1 MSARV
6 LVIGLDAAEATL
18 IEQWASEGLLPT
30 FAQLIARSKRFVLG
44 NSLETLP
51 GAIWPEL
58 STGIS
63 CGRIPHYFH
72 PRQLH
77 SGEPWCDKRWR

>member
-18 IEQWASEGLLPT
+18 IERGAAQGYLPALAELT
-30 FAQLIARSKRFVLG
+30 HGGTVYRLK
-44 NSLETLP
+44 NPMETLP

-58 STGIS
+58 TTGRS
-63 CGRIPHYFH
+63 CGKLP
-72 PRQLH
+72 L
-77 SGEPWCDKRWR
+77 

>member
-1 MSARV
+1 MSAQV

-18 IEQWASEGLLPT
+18 VERWAAEGILPT
-30 FAQLIARSKRFVLG
+30 FARLIREGAVSSLH

-58 STGIS
+58 MTGRS
-63 CGRIPHYFH
+63 CLG
-72 PRQLH
+72 
-77 SGEPWCDKRWR
+77 